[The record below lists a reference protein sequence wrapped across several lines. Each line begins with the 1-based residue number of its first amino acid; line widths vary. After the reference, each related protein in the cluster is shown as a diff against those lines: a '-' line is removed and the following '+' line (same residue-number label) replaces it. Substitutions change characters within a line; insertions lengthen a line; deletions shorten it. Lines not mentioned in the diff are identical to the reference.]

1 MVLTRK
7 ESVANPLAATPS
19 AQALEERLSH
29 VIMENAAP
37 AVFDGAPAS
46 AGGPQSYCSVIAK
59 T

>member
-7 ESVANPLAATPS
+7 ESIANPLAATPS

-29 VIMENAAP
+29 ASMQGTAP
-37 AVFDGAPAS
+37 AVFDGAS
-46 AGGPQSYCSVIAK
+46 AFAEGPQSYCSVVAK